1 MRSVRAGMT
10 VLLSPT
16 AGMWFSKFSIPSP
29 GHILIYGP
37 PVSSRPRFC
46 CSIWNLSK
54 INLVHFWSLDLLVSS
69 CQLILYIH

>member
-16 AGMWFSKFSIPSP
+16 AGMWFSKFSVPSP

-37 PVSSRPRFC
+37 PVSSRPRF
-46 CSIWNLSK
+46 SVPFGITQK
-54 INLVHFWSLDLLVSS
+54 
-69 CQLILYIH
+69 LI